1 MAGIYIH
8 IPFCKKA
15 CYYCDFHFSTS
26 FKIKN
31 ELISSINKEIYFR
44 RDYLGIDEVK
54 TIYFGGGTPS
64 ILNKKEIESILNSI
78 YKNFRISNNA
88 EITVEINPNDLT
100 KEKINNYVDL
110 GINRFSIGV
119 QSFCDDQLKKMN
131 RSHSY
136 NDIIKCISLIKK
148 KGLINFSLDLI
159 YGLPNMSISLW
170 QETLEQA
177 INLSPSHLSCY
188 CLTIEKETVFHK
200 MLIDGSLK
208 IDSDDIIK
216 SQFLLMRKILISENF
231 SHYEISSFAKP
242 NFKSNHNSSYWRGE
256 KYLGVGPSAHSYN
269 GQNRHWN
276 IKNNIKYIKA
286 IDDGSLSFYEEEI
299 LTNENKINE
308 QILMGL
314 RTSEGVSKK
323 KLFSMLTK
331 KDQVKIQSKINDFES
346 LNLLF
351 STEDRFSLTEEGMI
365 LCDKITSD
373 LFLV

>member
-1 MAGIYIH
+1 MNL
-8 IPFCKKA
+8 
-15 CYYCDFHFSTS
+15 FHQ
-26 FKIKN
+26 
-31 ELISSINKEIYFR
+31 LIKEIYFR
-44 RDYLGIDEVK
+44 RYYLGIDEVK

-64 ILNKKEIESILNSI
+64 VLNKKGESILNSI

-100 KEKINNYVDL
+100 NEKINNYVDL

-208 IDSDDIIK
+208 LIQMI
-216 SQFLLMRKILISENF
+216 LL
-231 SHYEISSFAKP
+231 
-242 NFKSNHNSSYWRGE
+242 NH
-256 KYLGVGPSAHSYN
+256 
-269 GQNRHWN
+269 
-276 IKNNIKYIKA
+276 
-286 IDDGSLSFYEEEI
+286 SFY
-299 LTNENKINE
+299 L
-308 QILMGL
+308 
-314 RTSEGVSKK
+314 
-323 KLFSMLTK
+323 
-331 KDQVKIQSKINDFES
+331 
-346 LNLLF
+346 
-351 STEDRFSLTEEGMI
+351 
-365 LCDKITSD
+365 
-373 LFLV
+373 

>member
-136 NDIIKCISLIKK
+136 NDIIKCISLIK
-148 KGLINFSLDLI
+148 
-159 YGLPNMSISLW
+159 
-170 QETLEQA
+170 
-177 INLSPSHLSCY
+177 
-188 CLTIEKETVFHK
+188 
-200 MLIDGSLK
+200 
-208 IDSDDIIK
+208 
-216 SQFLLMRKILISENF
+216 
-231 SHYEISSFAKP
+231 
-242 NFKSNHNSSYWRGE
+242 
-256 KYLGVGPSAHSYN
+256 
-269 GQNRHWN
+269 
-276 IKNNIKYIKA
+276 
-286 IDDGSLSFYEEEI
+286 
-299 LTNENKINE
+299 
-308 QILMGL
+308 
-314 RTSEGVSKK
+314 
-323 KLFSMLTK
+323 
-331 KDQVKIQSKINDFES
+331 
-346 LNLLF
+346 
-351 STEDRFSLTEEGMI
+351 
-365 LCDKITSD
+365 
-373 LFLV
+373 